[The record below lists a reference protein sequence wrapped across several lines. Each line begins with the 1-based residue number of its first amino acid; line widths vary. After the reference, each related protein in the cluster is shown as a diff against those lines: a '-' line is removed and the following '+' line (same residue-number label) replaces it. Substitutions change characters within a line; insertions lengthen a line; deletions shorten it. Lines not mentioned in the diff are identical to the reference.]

1 MMLHH
6 LHHHGGLSLT
16 LMVMVVVIMKVVVA
30 SIMYDEE
37 KRKDMMDHQDSAGR
51 FLACSLLFFAPRL
64 KLGKRLFL
72 CCFITHGFLRQITK
86 NHILNN
92 HY

>member
-1 MMLHH
+1 
-6 LHHHGGLSLT
+6 
-16 LMVMVVVIMKVVVA
+16 MVVVVVVMMMVMVVA

-37 KRKDMMDHQDSAGR
+37 KRKDMMAHQDSAGR